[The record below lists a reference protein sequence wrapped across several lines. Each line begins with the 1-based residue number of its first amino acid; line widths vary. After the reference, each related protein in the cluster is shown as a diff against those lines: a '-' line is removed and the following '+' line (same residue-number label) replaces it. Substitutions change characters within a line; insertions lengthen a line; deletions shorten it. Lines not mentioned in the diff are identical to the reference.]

1 MSEMSATDLTSIPAR
16 APAISGASA
25 AGARSFGQI
34 LRGFIAQPAVAK
46 SLPLLGLLGL
56 LGAAAIA
63 WMVIGAAPHRTLF
76 AGLPDDQKAAV
87 VEALTTAGVRNAID
101 RDTGAITVSDDDYH
115 RARMLLASQNLPRG
129 AQDGADVIGN
139 MPLGSSRAVET
150 ERIRAAREAD
160 LARTIEA
167 IDVVQSARVHLAVE
181 QPSLFVREHSRTAA
195 SVMLTLAAGRTLGD
209 NQVQAIVN
217 LVASSVPGLAP
228 DGVSVVDQNGRLLSH
243 AGGGDGPTAASE
255 RQLSVQT
262 QIEDRYRQ
270 AITSL
275 LAPMLGGD
283 NFTTEVHAEMDFSEV
298 QSTREGFPDNQRA
311 LTSEQGTVS
320 TDGATPGFSSTATGG
335 AGAGGIPGALSNQP
349 PAPAQ
354 LSTSPNGPAAAPGAT
369 PGQAPAAGAATAD
382 AGGRRQEN
390 YDRSFA
396 VGREVS
402 VTHQQTGTVKR
413 LSVAVALRNPDGRP
427 RGLRE
432 IQQIEELVKGAIGFD
447 QARGDVVAINSRT
460 FATAEEP
467 TQSWWEAGWVSM
479 AARNV
484 TALVVAALLI
494 FGLGKPLLRKS
505 GALLANRA
513 ANRSNGRTQVSGEI
527 ANALADRART
537 DHDMKV
543 SLEMIEATR
552 DYEARAAL
560 IRAFVR
566 QDPARAAL
574 VVRDLIRTDAGAAN
588 G

>member
-1 MSEMSATDLTSIPAR
+1 MRGVAQT
-16 APAISGASA
+16 
-25 AGARSFGQI
+25 
-34 LRGFIAQPAVAK
+34 LRGITSQPAVAK
-46 SLPLLGLLGL
+46 SLPLLGIVALIGI
-56 LGAAAIA
+56 AAIV
-63 WMVIGAAPHRTLF
+63 WMIVGAAPSRTLF

-87 VEALTTAGVRNAID
+87 VEALTSAGVRNSID
-101 RDTGAITVSDDDYH
+101 RDTGSITVSDDDYH
-115 RARMLLASQNLPRG
+115 RARMLLASQGLPRG
-129 AQDGADVIGN
+129 GQESGDVLTA

-150 ERIRAAREAD
+150 ERIRSAREQD

-167 IDVVQSARVHLAVE
+167 IDAVQSARVHLAVA
-181 QPSLFVREHSRTAA
+181 QPSAFVRENSRAAA
-195 SVMLTLAAGRTLGD
+195 SVMLTLTAGRSLGD

-228 DGVSVVDQNGRLLSH
+228 EGVSVVDQNGRLLSH
-243 AGGGDGPTAASE
+243 AGGDSASGASE

-275 LAPMLGGD
+275 LAPILGAD
-283 NFTTEVHAEMDFSEV
+283 SFTTEVHAEMDFSDV
-298 QSTREGFPDNQRA
+298 QSTREGFPENQRA
-311 LTSEQGTVS
+311 LTSEQGQVT
-320 TDGATPGFSSTATGG
+320 TDGAAPGFSSTAT
-335 AGAGGIPGALSNQP
+335 AGGIPGALSNQP
-349 PAPAQ
+349 PAASQ
-354 LSTSPNGPAAAPGAT
+354 VAAAPG
-369 PGQAPAAGAATAD
+369 GAVTTQPQQGPATA
-382 AGGRRQEN
+382 ASGASAANGNRSEN
-390 YDRSFA
+390 YNRDFA

-432 IQQIEELVKGAIGFD
+432 IQQLEELVKGAVGFD
-447 QARGDVVAINSRT
+447 VTRGDVVAINSRT

-467 TQSWWEAGWVSM
+467 TASWWEASWVSM
-479 AARNV
+479 VARNL
-484 TALVVAALLI
+484 TALVVAALLV
-494 FGLGKPLLRKS
+494 FGLGKPLLKK
-505 GALLANRA
+505 GTAMLANRA
-513 ANRSNGRTQVSGEI
+513 ENRNTGRSRVSGEI
-527 ANALADRART
+527 ATALGDRARS

-574 VVRDLIRTDAGAAN
+574 VVRDLIRTDTGGERN

>member
-1 MSEMSATDLTSIPAR
+1 MTATELTPIPAR
-16 APAISGASA
+16 GPSGAGSPT
-25 AGARSFGQI
+25 AGMRGLGQT
-34 LRGFIAQPAVAK
+34 LRGITAQPAVAK
-46 SLPLLGLLGL
+46 SMPLLGLVALLGL
-56 LGAAAIA
+56 AWIA
-63 WMVIGAAPHRTLF
+63 WMVIGAAPNRTLF

-87 VEALTTAGVRNAID
+87 VEALTTAGVRNSID

-115 RARMLLASQNLPRG
+115 RARMLLASQGLPHGGQDSSDVLG
-129 AQDGADVIGN
+129 A

-181 QPSLFVREHSRTAA
+181 QPSVFVRERARTAA
-195 SVMLTLAAGRTLGD
+195 SVMLTLAQGRTLGD

-217 LVASSVPGLAP
+217 LVASSVPGLSP

-243 AGGGDGPTAASE
+243 AGGDAATGASE
-255 RQLSVQT
+255 RQLAVQT
-262 QIEDRYRQ
+262 QVEDRYRQ

-275 LAPMLGGD
+275 LAPILGAD
-283 NFTTEVHAEMDFSEV
+283 NFTTEVHAEMDFSQV

-311 LTSEQGTVS
+311 LTSEQGQVS
-320 TDGATPGFSSTATGG
+320 TDSAAPGFSSTAT
-335 AGAGGIPGALSNQP
+335 AGGIPGALSNQP
-349 PAPAQ
+349 PPPTQIAAA
-354 LSTSPNGPAAAPGAT
+354 PAAAGAA
-369 PGQAPAAGAATAD
+369 PPAAGAA
-382 AGGRRQEN
+382 AGSTPGAAATPATGTRSEN
-390 YDRSFA
+390 YDRNFA

-402 VTHQQTGTVKR
+402 VTQQQTGSVKR

-432 IQQIEELVKGAIGFD
+432 IQQLEELVKGAVGFD

-460 FATAEEP
+460 FATAEEVAP
-467 TQSWWEAGWVSM
+467 SWWEASWVSM
-479 AARNV
+479 VARNV
-484 TALVVAALLI
+484 TALVVAGLLI

-505 GALLANRA
+505 TALLANRA
-513 ANRSNGRTQVSGEI
+513 QNRSNGRSQVSGEI
-527 ANALADRART
+527 ATALADRSRS

-574 VVRDLIRTDAGAAN
+574 VVRDLIRTDTAGASH

>member
-1 MSEMSATDLTSIPAR
+1 MTATTELTPMPAR
-16 APAISGASA
+16 AASGA
-25 AGARSFGQI
+25 GTP
-34 LRGFIAQPAVAK
+34 LRGVAQTLRGITAQPAVAK
-46 SLPLLGLLGL
+46 SLPLLGLVAL
-56 LGAAAIA
+56 LGVAAIV
-63 WMVIGAAPHRTLF
+63 WMVIGAAPSRTLF

-87 VEALTTAGVRNAID
+87 VQALTNAGVRNAID

-115 RARMLLASQNLPRG
+115 RARMLLAAQGLPRG
-129 AQDGADVIGN
+129 GQESGDVLGA

-181 QPSLFVREHSRTAA
+181 QPSVFVRDNAHAAA
-195 SVMLTLAAGRTLGD
+195 SVMLTLAAGRSLGD

-217 LVASSVPGLAP
+217 LVASSVPGLTP

-243 AGGGDGPTAASE
+243 AGGDAATGASE
-255 RQLSVQT
+255 RQLAVQT

-275 LAPMLGGD
+275 LAPMLGAE

-311 LTSEQGTVS
+311 LTSEQGQVS
-320 TDGATPGFSSTATGG
+320 TDGGAPGSGGGTAGT
-335 AGAGGIPGALSNQP
+335 AGGIPGALSNQP
-349 PAPAQ
+349 PAAAQ
-354 LSTSPNGPAAAPGAT
+354 VAAAPGGAIAT
-369 PGQAPAAGAATAD
+369 TPQQGPATAQAGAATA
-382 AGGRRQEN
+382 ANGHRSEN
-390 YDRSFA
+390 YNRDFA

-402 VTHQQTGTVKR
+402 VTHQQTGTIKR

-432 IQQIEELVKGAIGFD
+432 IQQIEELVKGAVGFD

-467 TQSWWEAGWVSM
+467 SPSWWEASWVSM
-479 AARNV
+479 VARNL
-484 TALVVAALLI
+484 TALVVAGLLI
-494 FGLGKPLLRKS
+494 FGLGKPLMKKGS
-505 GALLANRA
+505 AMLANRA
-513 ANRSNGRTQVSGEI
+513 QNRSSGRSQVSGEI
-527 ANALADRART
+527 ATALADRARS

-574 VVRDLIRTDAGAAN
+574 VVRDLIRTDTGGERN

>member
-1 MSEMSATDLTSIPAR
+1 MSATELTAIPVR
-16 APAISGASA
+16 APAGAPAPSA
-25 AGARSFGQI
+25 GIGGFTRT
-34 LRGFIAQPAVAK
+34 LRGIAGQPAVAK
-46 SLPLLGLLGL
+46 SLPLLGLVALI
-56 LGAAAIA
+56 GAA
-63 WMVIGAAPHRTLF
+63 WMVWAIIGAAPSRTLF

-87 VEALTTAGVRNAID
+87 VEALTAGGVRNSID
-101 RDTGAITVSDDDYH
+101 RNTGAITVSDDDYH
-115 RARMLLASQNLPRG
+115 RARMLLASQGLPHG
-129 AQDGADVIGN
+129 GQESGDVLSA

-181 QPSLFVREHSRTAA
+181 QPSVFVREQARTAA
-195 SVMLTLAAGRTLGD
+195 SVMLTLAPGRTLGD

-243 AGGGDGPTAASE
+243 AGGDPATGASE
-255 RQLSVQT
+255 RQLAVQT
-262 QIEDRYRQ
+262 QVEDRYRQ

-275 LAPMLGGD
+275 LAPMLGAD
-283 NFTTEVHAEMDFSEV
+283 NFTTEVHAEMDFSDV
-298 QSTREGFPDNQRA
+298 QSTREGFPDNQHA
-311 LTSEQGTVS
+311 LTSEQGQVT
-320 TDGATPGFSSTATGG
+320 TQGPTPGFSSTASGG
-335 AGAGGIPGALSNQP
+335 TAGGIPGALSNQP
-349 PAPAQ
+349 PPAAQ
-354 LSTSPNGPAAAPGAT
+354 VAAAPGGAVAT
-369 PGQAPAAGAATAD
+369 QPQPGAAGAAAPVT
-382 AGGRRQEN
+382 GNRSEN
-390 YDRSFA
+390 YNRDFA

-402 VTHQQTGTVKR
+402 VTHQQTGTVRR

-432 IQQIEELVKGAIGFD
+432 IQQLEELVKGAIGFD

-467 TQSWWEAGWVSM
+467 SPSWWEASWVSM
-479 AARNV
+479 VARNL
-484 TALVVAALLI
+484 TALVVAGLLI
-494 FGLGKPLLRKS
+494 FGLGKPLLRKGS
-505 GALLANRA
+505 RMLANRA
-513 ANRSNGRTQVSGEI
+513 ENRSSGRNQVSGEI
-527 ANALADRART
+527 ATALADRARS

-574 VVRDLIRTDAGAAN
+574 VVRDLIRTDAGAERH

>member
-1 MSEMSATDLTSIPAR
+1 MTATELTAMPAR
-16 APAISGASA
+16 GPSGA
-25 AGARSFGQI
+25 GAPTPGMRGLGQT
-34 LRGFIAQPAVAK
+34 LRGITAQPAVAK
-46 SLPLLGLLGL
+46 SMPLLGFLALLGIAWL
-56 LGAAAIA
+56 A
-63 WMVIGAAPHRTLF
+63 WMVIGAAPNRTLF

-87 VEALTTAGVRNAID
+87 VEALTTAGVRNSID

-115 RARMLLASQNLPRG
+115 RARMLLASQGLPHG
-129 AQDGADVIGN
+129 GQDGSDVIGA

-181 QPSLFVREHSRTAA
+181 QPSVFVREHARTAA
-195 SVMLTLAAGRTLGD
+195 SVMLTLAPGRTLGD
-209 NQVQAIVN
+209 SQVQAIVN

-228 DGVSVVDQNGRLLSH
+228 DGVSVVDQNGHLLSH
-243 AGGGDGPTAASE
+243 AGGDAATGASE
-255 RQLSVQT
+255 RQLAVQT
-262 QIEDRYRQ
+262 QVEDRYRQ

-275 LAPMLGGD
+275 LAPILGAD
-283 NFTTEVHAEMDFSEV
+283 NFTTEVHAEMDFSQV

-311 LTSEQGTVS
+311 LTSEQGQVS
-320 TDGATPGFSSTATGG
+320 TDSATPGFSSTAT
-335 AGAGGIPGALSNQP
+335 AGGIPGALSNQP
-349 PAPAQ
+349 PTPAQVATAPGAAPAAGQ
-354 LSTSPNGPAAAPGAT
+354 PGAT
-369 PGQAPAAGAATAD
+369 PGQPGAATAAGAAGT
-382 AGGRRQEN
+382 RSEN
-390 YDRSFA
+390 YDRNFA

-402 VTHQQTGTVKR
+402 VTQQQTGSVKR

-432 IQQIEELVKGAIGFD
+432 IQQLEELVKGAVGFD
-447 QARGDVVAINSRT
+447 QTRGDVVAINSRT
-460 FATAEEP
+460 FATAEEVTP
-467 TQSWWEAGWVSM
+467 SWWEASWVSM
-479 AARNV
+479 VARNV
-484 TALVVAALLI
+484 TALVVAGLLI

-505 GALLANRA
+505 TALLANRA
-513 ANRSNGRTQVSGEI
+513 LSRSSGRSQVSGEI
-527 ANALADRART
+527 ATALADRSRS

-574 VVRDLIRTDAGAAN
+574 VVRDLIRTDAGAERH

>member
-1 MSEMSATDLTSIPAR
+1 MSEMTATELTAMPAR
-16 APAISGASA
+16 GASGAGSTP
-25 AGARSFGQI
+25 AGMRGVAQT
-34 LRGFIAQPAVAK
+34 LRGITAQPAVAK
-46 SLPLLGLLGL
+46 SLPLLGIVALL
-56 LGAAAIA
+56 AVA
-63 WMVIGAAPHRTLF
+63 WMVWMIIGAAPSRTLF

-87 VEALTTAGVRNAID
+87 VEALTAGGVRNTID

-115 RARMLLASQNLPRG
+115 RARMLLASQGLPHG
-129 AQDGADVIGN
+129 GQASGDVLTA

-150 ERIRAAREAD
+150 ERIRSAREAD

-167 IDVVQSARVHLAVE
+167 IDLVQAARVHLAVE
-181 QPSLFVREHSRTAA
+181 QPSVFVREQARTAA
-195 SVMLTLAAGRTLGD
+195 SVMLTLAPGRTLGD

-228 DGVSVVDQNGRLLSH
+228 EGVSVVDQNGRLLSH
-243 AGGGDGPTAASE
+243 AGGDAASGASE
-255 RQLSVQT
+255 RQLAVQT

-275 LAPMLGGD
+275 LAPMLGAD

-298 QSTREGFPDNQRA
+298 QSTREGFPDNQHA
-311 LTSEQGTVS
+311 LTSERGQVTS
-320 TDGATPGFSSTATGG
+320 EGAAPGFSSTAT
-335 AGAGGIPGALSNQP
+335 AGGIPGALSNQP
-349 PAPAQ
+349 PAAAQ
-354 LSTSPNGPAAAPGAT
+354 VAAAPGGTVAAQPQGGAGSQT
-369 PGQAPAAGAATAD
+369 QQGPAAAGAAT
-382 AGGRRQEN
+382 GNRSEN
-390 YDRSFA
+390 YNRDFA

-402 VTHQQTGTVKR
+402 VTHQQAGTLKR

-432 IQQIEELVKGAIGFD
+432 IQQLEELVKGAVGFD

-460 FATAEEP
+460 FATTEEP
-467 TQSWWEAGWVSM
+467 TASWWEASWVSM
-479 AARNV
+479 VARNL
-484 TALVVAALLI
+484 TALVVAGLLI
-494 FGLGKPLLRKS
+494 FGLGKPLLKR
-505 GALLANRA
+505 GTAMLANRA
-513 ANRSNGRTQVSGEI
+513 ESRSNGRSKVSGEI
-527 ANALADRART
+527 ANALADRARS

-574 VVRDLIRTDAGAAN
+574 VVRDLIRTDAGGAQSH